1 MVTQGSRIDQR
12 KFSSGV
18 SAHKRV
24 WMTLLSL
31 CLIAGSNLTG
41 LEISQDWEGLAILP
55 RLPCHHRMDV

>member
-31 CLIAGSNLTG
+31 CLIGG
-41 LEISQDWEGLAILP
+41 LEPKPVTRIYS
-55 RLPCHHRMDV
+55 